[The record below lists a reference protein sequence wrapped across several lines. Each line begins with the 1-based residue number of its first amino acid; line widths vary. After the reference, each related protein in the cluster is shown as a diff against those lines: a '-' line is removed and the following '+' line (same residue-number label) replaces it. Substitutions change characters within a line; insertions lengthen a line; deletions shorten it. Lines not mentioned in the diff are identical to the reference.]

1 MTSPQVIRYHPP
13 MIPVEKS
20 GLTEKTYIAK
30 TNALKIIQERL
41 KRPLTLAEKILF
53 SHLKYPES
61 FHEEEDFLS
70 LLPDRVIMQDVTAQ
84 MALLQFMLTGKT
96 TSDVPASIHCDH
108 LIIAK
113 AGLKKDMEEA
123 KISNREVFDFLSSAA
138 ELYDIDF
145 WEPGSGIIHQV
156 VLEKYAFPGAL
167 IIGTDSH
174 TPNAGGLGTL
184 AVGVGGADATDV
196 MAGFPFQLKR
206 PEIIGVHL
214 TGQIQGWAS
223 PKDVILKLLGI
234 LTVKGGTNK
243 VIEYFGEGT
252 KTLSC
257 TGKATITNMGAE
269 LGATSSVFPFDE
281 RMEAFLNA
289 GGRTQTTRL
298 SRQYESFLQADRE
311 VLKSPKDF
319 YDQVIEINLSEL
331 EPHLSGPH
339 SPDRVRPLKDIKKE
353 LKEEGWPVQL
363 SAALIGSCTNSS
375 YEDIGRAVHIAKQAS
390 KKSLKMPQPFLV
402 TPGSEQ
408 IKRTIQRDGYMEE
421 LEKVGALVLANA
433 CGPCIGQWSRGLK
446 KGHVNTILNSF
457 NRNFK
462 GRNDGSSHTL
472 SFIASPEVVMAMGL
486 AGRLDFDP
494 ETDTLKTTTGEN
506 FKFQAPQAE
515 ELPPQGFVSFERT
528 KSKPQSQ
535 KKTIHIS
542 PESQRLQKL
551 TPFPAWDGEDFTG
564 LLLLCKA
571 RGKCTTDHICPAGYW
586 LKYRGHLDKIS
597 DNLLMGAVND
607 WTGESG
613 RGKNVLTGAV
623 EEFSKMA
630 RHYKREHQGW
640 VIIGDENYGEGSSRE
655 HAAMTPRH
663 LGAKA
668 VIAKS
673 FARIHETN
681 LKKQGLLPLT
691 FVNPSDYKIFQPESL
706 IAIKELQFLKEKSDL
721 IVEVTQKTGE
731 KQEIPVRHSLNPDQ
745 VEWFKAGSSLNFIR
759 QKSA

>member
-1 MTSPQVIRYHPP
+1 

-196 MAGFPFQLKR
+196 MAGFPFQLRR
-206 PEIIGVHL
+206 PKIIGVHL

-243 VIEYFGEGT
+243 IIEYFGEGT

-289 GGRTQTTRL
+289 GGRSQI
-298 SRQYESFLQADRE
+298 A
-311 VLKSPKDF
+311 
-319 YDQVIEINLSEL
+319 
-331 EPHLSGPH
+331 
-339 SPDRVRPLKDIKKE
+339 PLKPATRI
-353 LKEEGWPVQL
+353 LF
-363 SAALIGSCTNSS
+363 
-375 YEDIGRAVHIAKQAS
+375 
-390 KKSLKMPQPFLV
+390 KS
-402 TPGSEQ
+402 G
-408 IKRTIQRDGYMEE
+408 
-421 LEKVGALVLANA
+421 
-433 CGPCIGQWSRGLK
+433 
-446 KGHVNTILNSF
+446 
-457 NRNFK
+457 
-462 GRNDGSSHTL
+462 
-472 SFIASPEVVMAMGL
+472 
-486 AGRLDFDP
+486 
-494 ETDTLKTTTGEN
+494 
-506 FKFQAPQAE
+506 
-515 ELPPQGFVSFERT
+515 
-528 KSKPQSQ
+528 
-535 KKTIHIS
+535 
-542 PESQRLQKL
+542 
-551 TPFPAWDGEDFTG
+551 
-564 LLLLCKA
+564 
-571 RGKCTTDHICPAGYW
+571 
-586 LKYRGHLDKIS
+586 
-597 DNLLMGAVND
+597 
-607 WTGESG
+607 
-613 RGKNVLTGAV
+613 
-623 EEFSKMA
+623 
-630 RHYKREHQGW
+630 
-640 VIIGDENYGEGSSRE
+640 
-655 HAAMTPRH
+655 
-663 LGAKA
+663 
-668 VIAKS
+668 
-673 FARIHETN
+673 
-681 LKKQGLLPLT
+681 
-691 FVNPSDYKIFQPESL
+691 
-706 IAIKELQFLKEKSDL
+706 
-721 IVEVTQKTGE
+721 
-731 KQEIPVRHSLNPDQ
+731 
-745 VEWFKAGSSLNFIR
+745 
-759 QKSA
+759 